1 MEEKSI
7 AVTLKSTCSITDS
20 GVRHC
25 NRLYLLRTTPCWFR
39 KDEET
44 ADEVPTTIQGASM
57 QEQ

>member
-1 MEEKSI
+1 MEGKSI
-7 AVTLKSTCSITDS
+7 AVTLKSTCSTTDS

-25 NRLYLLRTTPCWFR
+25 NGLYLLRTTPCWFR

-44 ADEVPTTIQGASM
+44 ADEVPTAIQGASM